1 MSFVLLMWKFRKFQD
16 FCFTFDLNCAN
27 EIEVLYIN
35 LTPYMLTK
43 FLASGVPIIRRIMAS
58 N

>member
-1 MSFVLLMWKFRKFQD
+1 MWKFRKFQD
-16 FCFTFDLNCAN
+16 FYFTFDLNCAN

-43 FLASGVPIIRRIMAS
+43 FLARGVPIIRRIMAS